1 VPTRASTSL
10 APVSLGKFFRG
21 VDISKTAPDVAILLG
36 GESFRVTNNPEGHRD
51 LIKGLKGSD
60 VARMVFEA
68 TGAYHRLLQQALA
81 DNRCCRLPQPIA
93 TQAFQRNRPEAR
105 LQDGALRTSGT
116 GARPPQIIQTERG
129 VGYVFA
135 REVER

>member
-1 VPTRASTSL
+1 MPTRASTSL

-68 TGAYHRLLQQALA
+68 TGAYPCS
-81 DNRCCRLPQPIA
+81 NRRSLTTDAAAC
-93 TQAFQRNRPEAR
+93 RNR
-105 LQDGALRTSGT
+105 
-116 GARPPQIIQTERG
+116 
-129 VGYVFA
+129 
-135 REVER
+135 